1 MGKFDGKVDGF
12 GLQILDFGRGNGQR
26 AQPDFVI
33 VRQMVVT
40 ANPGLGAKPC
50 ESQAQRSR
58 RIRTPARSAVA
69 HRSQHGAKFQPC
81 RNRRPVDWVDMP
93 VAKPGLGEQAMS
105 ALTAASQRSH
115 VGLGPCL
122 INEDKVLRINRALI
136 LLPPRPLARDIGA
149 VLFTG
154 QHAFFEAEASPAQ
167 TAPNGIVRDLYAFG
181 PKLVAR
187 RRP

>member
-1 MGKFDGKVDGF
+1 MPPSPDGGPDGGGLVAAKVVQDDDIAGMQRGDQHLLGKDAEDVRVDRAVE
-12 GLQILDFGRGNGQR
+12 DPGRVD
-26 AQPDFVI
+26 PV
-33 VRQMVVT
+33 M
-40 ANPGLGAKPC
+40 
-50 ESQAQRSR
+50 AQRSEEG
-58 RIRTPARSAVA
+58 
-69 HRSQHGAKFQPC
+69 HGI
-81 RNRRPVDWVDMP
+81 P
-93 VAKPGLGEQAMS
+93 VAKPGLGEHAMT

-136 LLPPRPLARDIGA
+136 LLPPCPLARDIGA

-167 TAPNGIVRDLYAFG
+167 IAPNGIVRDLYAFG